1 MMWQIRYY
9 NIIIKNIIDEIF
21 IAQRTRSC
29 FILICIAFPT
39 GWFGQMIFH
48 LKVQKKLKYLICNR
62 HSYRKKKKFLFIKS
76 FQKMKIALVC
86 QYDIGIWWL
95 LDIWK
100 SFIFYF
106 TPKLH
111 YPLEKLGLVI
121 LITPRNCITLFLC
134 IQRWD
139 TSWWILCLV

>member
-1 MMWQIRYY
+1 MKYLLHNLHVHVSFWFVSLFQLVGSDKWYFIWRY
-9 NIIIKNIIDEIF
+9 K
-21 IAQRTRSC
+21 
-29 FILICIAFPT
+29 
-39 GWFGQMIFH
+39 
-48 LKVQKKLKYLICNR
+48 KKLKYLICNR

-100 SFIFYF
+100 SFIFFF

-111 YPLEKLGLVI
+111 YPLERLGLVI
-121 LITPRNCITLFLC
+121 LITPRNYITIFLY